1 MKNSTIYLTGTGI
14 SSFGD
19 GIHMV
24 ALSLALLDSTNSAL
38 AIGLMIATYYVP
50 VFLLS
55 PFAGVFCD
63 NRDAK
68 RIVVLTELSR
78 FLLILG
84 MAYMIHFHNDVI
96 LPLYLLQALLAT
108 ARVLFKPASRTVIR
122 EAFDMNGCVKT
133 FSLGSTI
140 GLITTIVGSGLG
152 GWLITNQPAVLCFI
166 INALTY
172 LVSAIAYTLLER
184 LFRAELPATSGAY
197 WPQIKAAC
205 RFVSLQP
212 GMLSILVFSM
222 IGSASYRLVITILP
236 IYVARDL
243 GGDNNLFT
251 LMNVAFI
258 AGGAAGGICVWRL
271 LKTFGQWTAV
281 VTFAG
286 IAFFSLLLG
295 LLDQTGLL
303 MIALFGMGFVT
314 IALLSAMNSLINTTS
329 PQAMLGRI
337 VSLQS
342 IMAAMSKAIS
352 ASGAGFLAELT
363 TSHHIFLIFGLLVG
377 AGLATLALASWTQA
391 RPVLTHAP
399 INA

>member
-303 MIALFGMGFVT
+303 MVALFGMGFVT
-314 IALLSAMNSLINTTS
+314 IALLS
-329 PQAMLGRI
+329 
-337 VSLQS
+337 
-342 IMAAMSKAIS
+342 
-352 ASGAGFLAELT
+352 
-363 TSHHIFLIFGLLVG
+363 
-377 AGLATLALASWTQA
+377 
-391 RPVLTHAP
+391 
-399 INA
+399 